1 MGILKGF
8 AGLGGAI
15 LTQIYAVM
23 YSPDQAALIF
33 MVAVG
38 PPMVVIALM
47 FIVKPVGGHK
57 QIRSSDGFSFSVIY
71 CVCLILASY
80 LMGVMLVEDILDPS
94 YTVIVIFTVIL
105 LIILLIPIAIPITL
119 SLYGE
124 PRTSLEEALLPDP
137 DKQGPSRS
145 EDDTHDIIFSEVE
158 DEKPKDVDKLPASER
173 QKRIA
178 QLQAKLAQA
187 AAEGAVRIKKRRPHR
202 GEDFTLMEAL
212 IKADFIR
219 FRFWFDCD

>member
-1 MGILKGF
+1 MQMCILIFIGTNGETYFNTAALVSCVQNFPKSRGPVVGILKGF

-71 CVCLILASY
+71 CVRLILASY

-94 YTVIVIFTVIL
+94 YPVIVIFTVIL

-124 PRTSLEEALLPDP
+124 PRTSLE
-137 DKQGPSRS
+137 
-145 EDDTHDIIFSEVE
+145 
-158 DEKPKDVDKLPASER
+158 
-173 QKRIA
+173 
-178 QLQAKLAQA
+178 
-187 AAEGAVRIKKRRPHR
+187 
-202 GEDFTLMEAL
+202 
-212 IKADFIR
+212 
-219 FRFWFDCD
+219 